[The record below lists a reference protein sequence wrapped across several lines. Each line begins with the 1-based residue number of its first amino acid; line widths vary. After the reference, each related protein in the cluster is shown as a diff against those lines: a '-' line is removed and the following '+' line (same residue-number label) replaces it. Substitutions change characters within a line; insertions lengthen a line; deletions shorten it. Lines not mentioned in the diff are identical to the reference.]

1 MMKEEKFIGGRKT
14 KGGEYNQFARN
25 FFFVKDVYT
34 ETRTMVNE
42 SLIPW
47 KKKKQ
52 WSLMNFC
59 YVRVFVKFPT
69 DWIFHAAELHLSK
82 WNFNE
87 REG

>member
-25 FFFVKDVYT
+25 FFFVKDVYKK
-34 ETRTMVNE
+34 TRTMVNE

>member
-25 FFFVKDVYT
+25 FFFVKDVYK

-47 KKKKQ
+47 KKKTVEFNELLLRTSIRQ
-52 WSLMNFC
+52 ISNGLDFP
-59 YVRVFVKFPT
+59 RSGTPFIEVKF
-69 DWIFHAAELHLSK
+69 
-82 WNFNE
+82 
-87 REG
+87 

>member
-25 FFFVKDVYT
+25 FFFVKDVYK

-47 KKKKQ
+47 KKKKTVEFNELLLRTSIRQ
-52 WSLMNFC
+52 ISNGLDFP
-59 YVRVFVKFPT
+59 RSGTPFIEVKF
-69 DWIFHAAELHLSK
+69 
-82 WNFNE
+82 
-87 REG
+87 